1 MIEEMNQCLSIGAT
15 QHIDLLKDRLGR
27 ELHANEGDQI
37 RIKLTENPAGN
48 ITFLSCNFDGT
59 LCGGRQLD
67 DELLFRHFVAD
78 VISDLILNHW
88 ERAILIDIIR
98 ENYYYFNDDEKKIIL
113 QYSLDYANGE
123 KVSPGRMDRL
133 DRKNFIIKRL
143 VELLE
148 QSNSIVIDGFI
159 RFRLKEYI
167 NDIKEAVDQAVDDFL
182 MEREYR
188 EFIQLLKYFVEI
200 QEPKVDIVNVLINS
214 RGSYKLYDDEHKPI
228 SNEFLEGFILD
239 VMDHEINYE
248 DLLISALITIAP
260 NKIVFH
266 CSPQYKSSSTIDTIR
281 NVFEN
286 KVALCSGCKL
296 CQNQQQ

>member
-1 MIEEMNQCLSIGAT
+1 MNQCLSIGAT

-27 ELHANEGDQI
+27 ELYANEGDRI

-78 VISDLILNHW
+78 IISDLILNHW
-88 ERAILIDIIR
+88 ERAILTDIIR

-167 NDIKEAVDQAVDDFL
+167 NDIKESVDQAVDDFL

-214 RGSYKLYDDEHKPI
+214 MGSYKLYDDKHKPI

-266 CSPQYKSSSTIDTIR
+266 CSPQYKSSSTIETIR